1 MNRTKKYTVELTDD
15 QKKAL
20 REIYDKEFKIN
31 NFGDQAI
38 ADIIC
43 QIVEQ
48 NNN

>member
-1 MNRTKKYTVELTDD
+1 MNRTKKYTVELTDA

-31 NFGDQAI
+31 NIGDQAI